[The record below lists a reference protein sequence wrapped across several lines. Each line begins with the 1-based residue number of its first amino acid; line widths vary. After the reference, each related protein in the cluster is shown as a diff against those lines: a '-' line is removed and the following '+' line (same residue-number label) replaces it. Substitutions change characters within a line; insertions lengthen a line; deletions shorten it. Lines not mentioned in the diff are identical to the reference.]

1 MALTHCIKQ
10 IVWLRQLMGE
20 IGLAAY
26 IESPTVVYADNKQA
40 NNPCSEDLV
49 TAGNMYFRTGY
60 HYNKEAVHD
69 KYVTVQYINTQY
81 NVSDVTTKGL
91 GSNKIRD
98 FYPYLHGLKPIS
110 DLTQYV

>member
-1 MALTHCIKQ
+1 
-10 IVWLRQLMGE
+10 
-20 IGLAAY
+20 
-26 IESPTVVYADNKQA
+26 
-40 NNPCSEDLV
+40 
-49 TAGNMYFRTGY
+49 MYFRTGY

-110 DLTQYV
+110 DLTQYVWAHITWRTNTGQCLSTDTQGVNGITGQPNAGLGDTQ